1 MRIGWYSNS
10 PHIPSGYGQQS
21 AQVVRRLKRD
31 GHEVAV
37 MSNYGAAVQME
48 WHGIPVF
55 PDGLKQ
61 YSVDLF
67 PQTLKMW
74 GGISIG
80 LFDAWPMVGVS
91 DALKQLNLAWW
102 VPVDHDP
109 VPPGVIEFFSK
120 TGAHAIAMTKFGKTQ
135 LLKAGMPE
143 AMVTYVPH
151 AIDTKLFDDQG
162 KASRAAMQVPEH
174 AHLIGIF
181 AANRGRLPVRKAFG
195 PNLDALV
202 QHLKKH
208 EDAYAYLHTEP
219 LGLSDGMNLVRYLQ
233 LLDAPMDRFRWP
245 DALAFRNGIP
255 NEALPHLYS
264 ACDVVLATSMGE
276 GFGVPTVEAQSCGTP
291 VVISRFAGSE
301 ELAGHQSHLI
311 GGQREWDEFQ
321 GSWWTIP
328 AIAEIL
334 VALDDNYRATKQGT
348 IDRAAVREWALQYD
362 ADTVY
367 AEHWKPLIE
376 VLAQRGQ
383 PVKPNRAERRAG
395 GRSKS

>member
-10 PHIPSGYGQQS
+10 PHVPSGYGQQT
-21 AQVVRRLKRD
+21 AQVIRRMQAD

-37 MSNYGAAVQME
+37 TSNFGAAVQME
-48 WHGIPVF
+48 WRGIPIF

-61 YSVDLF
+61 YSVDIF
-67 PQTLKMW
+67 PHTLKAW

-80 LFDAWPMVGVS
+80 LFDAWPMVGVA
-91 DALKQLNLAWW
+91 DQLKELNLAWW

-120 TGAHAIAMTKFGKTQ
+120 TGAYAIAMTRFGETQ
-135 LLKAGMPE
+135 LQKSGMPAE
-143 AMVTYVPH
+143 MITYVPH
-151 AIDTKLFDDQG
+151 AIDTNLFTDQG

-208 EDAYAYLHTEP
+208 PDAYVYLHTEP
-219 LGLSDGMNLVRYLQ
+219 LGLSDGMNLVRYLN

-245 DALAFRNGIP
+245 DAMAFRNGIP

-264 ACDVVLATSMGE
+264 ACDLVLATSMGE
-276 GFGVPTVEAQSCGTP
+276 GFGVPTIEAQSCGTP
-291 VVISRFAGSE
+291 VAISDFAGSA
-301 ELAGHQSHLI
+301 ELAGHRSHLI
-311 GGQREWDEFQ
+311 NGQREWDEFQ

-328 AIAEIL
+328 SIPEI
-334 VALDDNYRATKQGT
+334 VAALDDNYRATKQGT
-348 IDRAAVREWALQYD
+348 IDRVAVREWALQYD
-362 ADTVY
+362 ADKVY
-367 AEHWKPLIE
+367 EEHWRPLIE
-376 VLAQRGQ
+376 KLAKRGQ

-395 GRSKS
+395 GRAKS